1 MRGHP
6 LKEGL
11 INDLEISGLPA
22 SITVKTST
30 GEEKVKTKIGNENNR
45 NLIDLPNC
53 FARDSLP
60 VDSEEVVTPDQIKK
74 WEYLDSIAK
83 GIPDKNV
90 QGGLIIG
97 FNCVKT
103 LESLELIPSK
113 NNGAYAYK
121 TALGCCIVETS
132 KKSKRETNC
141 NLMTV
146 QQAPILNYLDTLL
159 QRRLL

>member
-1 MRGHP
+1 M
-6 LKEGL
+6 
-11 INDLEISGLPA
+11 DLS
-22 SITVKTST
+22 
-30 GEEKVKTKIGNENNR
+30 
-45 NLIDLPNC
+45 DLPNC
-53 FARDSLP
+53 FTRDSLP

-132 KKSKRETNC
+132 KKSKRETDC

-146 QQAPILNYLDTLL
+146 QQAPNLELARHSFAAQVIVKDVAIGN
-159 QRRLL
+159 

>member
-1 MRGHP
+1 M
-6 LKEGL
+6 
-11 INDLEISGLPA
+11 DLS
-22 SITVKTST
+22 
-30 GEEKVKTKIGNENNR
+30 
-45 NLIDLPNC
+45 DLPNC
-53 FARDSLP
+53 FTRDSLP

-159 QRRLL
+159 QRRLLWKMLQLEINLWSWFLRNKHKSTGATRFRGNKNWI

>member
-1 MRGHP
+1 M
-6 LKEGL
+6 
-11 INDLEISGLPA
+11 DLS
-22 SITVKTST
+22 
-30 GEEKVKTKIGNENNR
+30 
-45 NLIDLPNC
+45 DLPNC
-53 FARDSLP
+53 FTRDSLP

-121 TALGCCIVETS
+121 TVLGWCMVGPKETF
-132 KKSKRETNC
+132 KINKREINC
-141 NLMTV
+141 NLMIV
-146 QQAPILNYLDTLL
+146 QQSPNLELAKHSFVEQVRVKDVGIGSLL
-159 QRRLL
+159 KKLYEADSAVTNTKAISQVS